1 MSSIIPYLLI
11 LYVLSKLHDRIK
23 QTACIH
29 INITTGK
36 AWLHN
41 PLFNLF
47 TLQNNSTTSDPFLY
61 LGNIINLKIS
71 FSSYKEYVYTQSSE
85 RTPHRAVLFV

>member
-47 TLQNNSTTSDPFLY
+47 TLQKNSTSSDSFLY
-61 LGNIINLKIS
+61 LGSFIILKFS
-71 FSSYKEYVYTQSSE
+71 FSSY
-85 RTPHRAVLFV
+85 